1 MLTWPLAWHNA
12 RGRQM
17 HKCPS
22 EKDVIVL
29 VLTKHRES
37 ILTRVQTNRFRR
49 GWMGIKAAETI
60 VSS

>member
-1 MLTWPLAWHNA
+1 
-12 RGRQM
+12 M